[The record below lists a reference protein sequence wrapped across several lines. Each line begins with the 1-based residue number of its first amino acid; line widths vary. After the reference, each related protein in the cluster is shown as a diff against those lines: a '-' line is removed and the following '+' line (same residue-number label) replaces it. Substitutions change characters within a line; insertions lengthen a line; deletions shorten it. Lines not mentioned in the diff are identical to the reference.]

1 MSNSPPPELACLP
14 ALSKLFPL
22 LFRNTKLLRFNTCN
36 WHEGVIYVAR
46 SSLDTRAQLNERSQ
60 FQPIRRNRWIACM
73 CHGMGTHRHRYRHTP
88 PTMKCHGKLKQ
99 FSNYVQSNRTDTI
112 IIIAISTP
120 TAGALCF
127 SLNVKCNLALHTND
141 RQITPE
147 NASIATLFGSTRQFC
162 CRFNLQLFVALVC
175 LCFFLVLLIQE
186 CCLC

>member
-1 MSNSPPPELACLP
+1 MLLAHHLTHAHNSTNDRVFSPSVGIVESPAC
-14 ALSKLFPL
+14 AIE
-22 LFRNTKLLRFNTCN
+22 
-36 WHEGVIYVAR
+36 WAR
-46 SSLDTRAQLNERSQ
+46 TDTD
-60 FQPIRRNRWIACM
+60 
-73 CHGMGTHRHRYRHTP
+73 THMP

-112 IIIAISTP
+112 IIIAVSTP

-147 NASIATLFGSTRQFC
+147 NASIAALFGSTRQFC